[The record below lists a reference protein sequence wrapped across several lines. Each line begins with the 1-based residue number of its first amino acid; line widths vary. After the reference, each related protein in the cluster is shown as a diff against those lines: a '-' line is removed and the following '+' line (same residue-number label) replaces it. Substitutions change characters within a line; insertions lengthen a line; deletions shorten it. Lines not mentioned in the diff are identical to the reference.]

1 MSREKRRD
9 PRFESLQKLWCV
21 GQPRPSAEA
30 RNMSRSGM
38 FIVTTEPAQVGDEMK
53 ISFEG
58 DEGTIEVKAEV
69 MWRGPA
75 EGTEKAG
82 LGLRI
87 VGFDQGADA
96 YEKFVERSL
105 EAQGIED
112 DDDEP
117 TDAK

>member
-9 PRFESLQKLWCV
+9 PRFESLQKLWRE
-21 GQPRPSAEA
+21 GQAAPAAEA

-38 FIVTTEPAQVGDEMK
+38 FIVTAEPVQVGDEMK

-75 EGTEKAG
+75 EGTSEAG

-96 YEKFVERSL
+96 YEKFVTRNL

-112 DDDEP
+112 DEP